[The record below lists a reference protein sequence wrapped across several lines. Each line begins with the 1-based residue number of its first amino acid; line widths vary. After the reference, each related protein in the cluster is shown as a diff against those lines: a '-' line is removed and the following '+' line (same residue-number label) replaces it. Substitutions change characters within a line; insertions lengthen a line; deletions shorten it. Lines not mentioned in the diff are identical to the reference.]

1 MELTQAIRSRR
12 MTRNFDPRPLD
23 RALLEELCLL
33 ARRAPSAGFAQ
44 GAEFIILEG
53 PAAVGGFWD
62 LTLPE
67 AERAGF
73 AWPGLL
79 RAPALVLP
87 AADSRRYLARY
98 READK
103 AGGSGAPGNPGEQ
116 GDPGE
121 QGGLG
126 NPGSLGESAANW
138 PVPYWLVD
146 CAFVVQNLLLAATD
160 RGLGALFFG
169 LFRGR
174 EEVRAALGVPEGVEL
189 LGAVALGW
197 PAADRPSGSL
207 ARGRRP
213 PEEILHWGCWG
224 GRRP

>member
-23 RALLEELCLL
+23 RSLLEDLCLL

-44 GAEFIILEG
+44 GAEFVILEG
-53 PAAVGGFWD
+53 PGAVGGFWD

-67 AERAGF
+67 PERAGF

-98 READK
+98 REPDK
-103 AGGSGAPGNPGEQ
+103 AGGSGGSGDPGNPGAQ
-116 GDPGE
+116 RNP
-121 QGGLG
+121 GGLG

-138 PVPYWLVD
+138 LVPYWLVD

-213 PEEILHWGCWG
+213 PEEILHWGSWG
-224 GRRP
+224 GRRR

>member
-1 MELTQAIRSRR
+1 MELSEVIRARR
-12 MTRNFDPRPLD
+12 MTRNFDPRPLELS
-23 RALLEELCLL
+23 LLEELCTL

-44 GAEFIILEG
+44 GAELIILDG
-53 PAAVGGFWD
+53 PETRGRFWE
-62 LTLPE
+62 LTLPVP
-67 AERAGF
+67 ERAGF

-98 READK
+98 REPDK
-103 AGGSGAPGNPGEQ
+103 AG
-116 GDPGE
+116 DPARR
-121 QGGLG
+121 
-126 NPGSLGESAANW
+126 LGESTRAW

-169 LFRGR
+169 LFRGAQ
-174 EEVRAALGVPEGVEL
+174 EVRDWLQVPEGVEL

-197 PAADRPSGSL
+197 PAADRPSNSV
-207 ARGRRP
+207 ARGWRDP
-213 PEEILHWGCWG
+213 AAVLHWGGWDA
-224 GRRP
+224 GRG